1 MIRMALRLGIGE
13 LRKLCKLNSYHMRHI
28 LEKIKKLFTCKNE
41 ISINHEMD
49 NVVNSM
55 FLCDPIYD
63 KLKVKCHPDRFTNEE
78 QKQKAEELFQL
89 LQKHRYN
96 YEELIKLKI
105 QIEELIS

>member
-1 MIRMALRLGIGE
+1 MKRFFA
-13 LRKLCKLNSYHMRHI
+13 
-28 LEKIKKLFTCKNE
+28 KIKKLFVRKKE
-41 ISINHEMD
+41 VAINQEMD

-55 FLCDPIYD
+55 FLCEPIYN

-78 QKQKAEELFQL
+78 QKQNAEELFQL

-96 YEELIKLKI
+96 YNELIKLEM

>member
-1 MIRMALRLGIGE
+1 MKRLCEKFKMLFG
-13 LRKLCKLNSYHMRHI
+13 RKKDI
-28 LEKIKKLFTCKNE
+28 A
-41 ISINHEMD
+41 INHEMD

-55 FLCDPIYD
+55 FLCEPIYN

>member
-1 MIRMALRLGIGE
+1 MKRLWD
-13 LRKLCKLNSYHMRHI
+13 
-28 LEKIKKLFTCKNE
+28 KIKQWFNKKKDIT
-41 ISINHEMD
+41 INCEMD

-55 FLCDPIYD
+55 FLCEPIYN

-96 YEELIKLKI
+96 YNELIKLEI
-105 QIEELIS
+105 QIEELISYSLK